1 MIIFILGIEALLIM
15 TTIISIKISQRR
27 EEIEIMR
34 LIGATNWYISTP
46 YVYEGIFY
54 GIVGTVIGWSVTIAA
69 LFYYTPAIVASD
81 FLKGIP
87 LLPANPLF
95 LLALLGAELIIA
107 MFLGI
112 FSSLFAVS
120 RYLD

>member
-1 MIIFILGIEALLIM
+1 
-15 TTIISIKISQRR
+15 
-27 EEIEIMR
+27 MR

-54 GIVGTVIGWSVTIAA
+54 GIVGTVIGWTVTIAS
-69 LFYYTPAIVASD
+69 LFYYTPSIVASD

-87 LLPANPLF
+87 LLPASPLF
-95 LLALLGAELIIA
+95 LAGLLGAELIIA